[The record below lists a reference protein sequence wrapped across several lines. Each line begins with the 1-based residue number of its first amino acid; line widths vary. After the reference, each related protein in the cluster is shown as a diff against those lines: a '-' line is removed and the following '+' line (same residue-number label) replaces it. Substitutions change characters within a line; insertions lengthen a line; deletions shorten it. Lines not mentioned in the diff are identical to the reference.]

1 MSQSPL
7 RIGTSGWSYPAG
19 RGTWTG
25 VFYPAPPGG
34 SGPAPSGR
42 RTRGGAVDELAYYA
56 ERFNTVEINSSFYGV
71 PTPEVARSW
80 ARRTPAG
87 FEFAAKLWQKFTH
100 PAMFARA
107 ARQAVTERPEV
118 TQADVDEVRRA
129 FDPLA
134 SAGKLGPLLA
144 QFPPSFHASDAAV
157 DYLAWLVEAFAGFQ
171 IAVELRHRSWSD
183 DPGRTLGILNRHAA
197 AWAQIDEPK
206 FRSSIRQDLLPN
218 VTSFYYLRL
227 HGRNAAQWW
236 EHGTTEDRYNY
247 LYSIEEL
254 EPFAGAATL
263 ARRLVKK
270 LYLYMNNHFEAK
282 SVANAVMLKHRLG
295 EPIAGTYPETFL
307 EKYPDLRGIV
317 TTADATPA
325 PAPAGA
331 PTRADAL
338 SADHDVLRPGHEV
351 RPAQGDL
358 FEE

>member
-1 MSQSPL
+1 
-7 RIGTSGWSYPAG
+7 
-19 RGTWTG
+19 
-25 VFYPAPPGG
+25 VFYPAPPAA
-34 SGPAPSGR
+34 PARHRAAGARARGR
-42 RTRGGAVDELAYYA
+42 RRVAYYA
-56 ERFNTVEINSSFYGV
+56 ERFNTVEIKLELLWRADAGGGPQLGPAHAGRV
-71 PTPEVARSW
+71 RVRGQALAEVHPPRDV
-80 ARRTPAG
+80 RAG
-87 FEFAAKLWQKFTH
+87 
-100 PAMFARA
+100 

-236 EHGTTEDRYNY
+236 EHGRRRTATTTSTR
-247 LYSIEEL
+247 SRSSS
-254 EPFAGAATL
+254 PSP
-263 ARRLVKK
+263 VPQP
-270 LYLYMNNHFEAK
+270 
-282 SVANAVMLKHRLG
+282 SPVASSRSC
-295 EPIAGTYPETFL
+295 TST
-307 EKYPDLRGIV
+307 
-317 TTADATPA
+317 
-325 PAPAGA
+325 
-331 PTRADAL
+331 
-338 SADHDVLRPGHEV
+338 
-351 RPAQGDL
+351 
-358 FEE
+358 